1 MALRFWKPRPRGLKR
16 LTNSGFR
23 FVRGRKSFGGVY
35 HQETPEKWWTTSIF
49 GGKNSKEGVVKDK
62 KVRKIQESKKKDARD
77 LNNFKK
83 GIAELPSVSGKTP
96 YTDRSR
102 VTFHIGEDMTKE
114 DIDELISQHIVEM
127 LSGGGTDSGNI
138 GGFSMPQQGGDIDK
152 KRDIAYGYRNKVAP
166 WQHRNALNYLERT
179 K

>member
-35 HQETPEKWWTTSIF
+35 HQETPVKWWTTTIF
-49 GGKNSKEGVVKDK
+49 GGKNSKEGTVKDK
-62 KVRKIQESKKKDARD
+62 KMGIQESKKKDARD
-77 LNNFKK
+77 LAKFKK
-83 GIAELPSVSGKTP
+83 EIAELPSVSGKTP

-114 DIDELISQHIVEM
+114 EIDGLITRHISENT
-127 LSGGGTDSGNI
+127 LSGDI
-138 GGFSMPQQGGDIDK
+138 GVVNMPQQGGDIDK
-152 KRDIAYGYRNKVAP
+152 KRDIAYGGRIFAAP
-166 WQHRNALNYLERT
+166 AMGRNAVRDLRRT
-179 K
+179 S